1 LTKQYI
7 VAGLAAAL
15 IAGGLIGS
23 APPTSAGCMYGGF
36 GAYSRCDDPVQPDGT
51 WQRCMDYDEVWGPYH
66 LTQRSHRCFLMGP
79 GQNPP
84 LGVIF
89 NIYPEHIDD

>member
-1 LTKQYI
+1 MKQYI

-23 APPTSAGCMYGGF
+23 APPASAGCMYGGY
-36 GAYSRCDDPVQPDGT
+36 GAVSRCDDPVQPDGT
-51 WQRCMDYDEVWGPYH
+51 WQRCMVYDQTYNPSF
-66 LTQRSHRCFLMGP
+66 TQRIHRCYLMGP
-79 GQNPP
+79 DQNLP

-89 NIYPEHIDD
+89 SLYPDHIDD